1 MPRNLL
7 IHNIG
12 QIVSGEFSHALI
24 DGDALLVREGK
35 IAAIG
40 KRNSFDTTGN
50 ETVIDANGST
60 VTPGLI
66 DSHFHPVIGDYAPRQ
81 KTVDFI
87 DSCVHG
93 GVTFMISAG
102 EVHTPGRPSDAI
114 GTKSL
119 AIVAAQS
126 WKNFRPGG
134 VKVMG
139 GGLLLAAGLQ
149 ELDFK
154 EMAEA
159 GVNHLGE
166 VGLGGFHD
174 WEKAAEMVRWA
185 KLNSMVVMM
194 HVGGA
199 SIPGSDVIG
208 AKHVKIVQPNIA
220 SHLNGGPTAPPLKDI
235 ETIISNTDCALEI
248 IQCGNVTVISKI
260 IELARAHS
268 ALNRVI
274 VGTDMPSGTGVIP
287 LGIVR
292 TIAWISSLGDVP
304 PEQVI
309 AMASG
314 NTASLYSINTGRI
327 LVGMDADLVIMD
339 AAEGS
344 DASDA
349 LSTIKIGDTVG
360 ISAVIIDGEIKVLK
374 SRNTPPARR
383 QVIIS

>member
-1 MPRNLL
+1 MPGNLI

-40 KRNSFDTTGN
+40 KRNSFETRGN

-119 AIVAAQS
+119 AIVATQS

-149 ELDFK
+149 ERDFK

-208 AKHVKIVQPNIA
+208 AQHVKIVQPNIA

-235 ETIISNTDCALEI
+235 ETIISDTDCALEI

>member
-1 MPRNLL
+1 MPGNLL

-12 QIVSGEFSHALI
+12 QIVSGDMSYALI
-24 DGDALLVREGK
+24 DGDAILVRDGR
-35 IAAIG
+35 IAAVG

-50 ETVIDANGST
+50 EIVIDANGST
-60 VTPGLI
+60 LTPGLI
-66 DSHFHPVIGDYAPRQ
+66 DSHFHPVIGDYSPRQ

-87 DSCVHG
+87 ESCVHG
-93 GVTFMISAG
+93 GVTCMISAG

-126 WKNFRPGG
+126 WNKFRPGG

-149 ELDFK
+149 ERDFK

-159 GVNHLGE
+159 GVTHLGE

-185 KLNSMVVMM
+185 KINSMVVMM

-199 SIPGSDVIG
+199 SIPGSDVIA

-220 SHLNGGPTAPPLKDI
+220 SHLNGGPTSPPTKDI
-235 ETIISNTDCALEI
+235 EIIISDTDCALEI
-248 IQCGNVTVISKI
+248 IQCGNVTVIPKI
-260 IELARAHS
+260 IELARSHS
-268 ALNRVI
+268 ALNRII
-274 VGTDMPSGTGVIP
+274 VGTDMPSGTGIIP

-292 TIAWISSLGDVP
+292 TLAWISSLGNVP

-314 NTASLYSINTGRI
+314 NTASLYRINTGRV

-339 AAEGS
+339 APEGS
-344 DASDA
+344 DARDA
-349 LSTIKIGDTVG
+349 LETIQIGDTVG
-360 ISAVIIDGEIKVLK
+360 ISAVIIGGEIKVLK
-374 SRNTPPARR
+374 SRNTPPARH
-383 QVIIS
+383 QVTIS